1 MNNRCNFCR
10 DYKNLKRIERKYA
23 DSENCNPDAN
33 IEMSNS
39 YKVTLV
45 SITKSRRKE
54 TSNWRD
60 VGQTVHYSHP
70 IHYCPVC
77 GRRLR

>member
-1 MNNRCNFCR
+1 MNNRCNFCH

-23 DSENCNPDAN
+23 DSENCNPDSN

-60 VGQTVHYSHP
+60 VGRTSHFSYP